1 MAQNNLLSHGCVWLY
16 EQLFISIL
24 IDIFSV
30 GIRDK
35 NQEEIIKTLEGSVE
49 NFVVM
54 QTVAAA
60 EENIILIGWYG
71 TEENVHAERKIL
83 LPGPTLFLLKRK
95 N

>member
-1 MAQNNLLSHGCVWLY
+1 M
-16 EQLFISIL
+16 
-24 IDIFSV
+24 
-30 GIRDK
+30 
-35 NQEEIIKTLEGSVE
+35 E